1 MDLHE
6 RTLDAPGAPAAAAH
20 GAGSRLSR
28 EVWIILLTLAVDAI
42 GLGVATPVLPD
53 LLRAVGE
60 RPAHVPVMLGSLITC
75 FYFMQFVFG
84 PIVGA
89 LSDAWGRRPILLIAL
104 GGGALSYAIGATARS
119 YGGLLAAHML
129 AGIAASSAAVA
140 TAYLADVTPPALR
153 ARRFALASSVLGLG
167 LIAGPAFGGVLGALG
182 PRVPF
187 VAAGAIAAL
196 NFVSAAC
203 FLRESLPARRRVPVS
218 WARANL
224 FGSLRLVREDRVFR
238 DLLAAVCL
246 GMLAY
251 GIYLSCFVLANAARL
266 GWGPRE
272 NGLALAGLGL
282 GITLTQTLLLPRLV
296 ARLGEH
302 RTALVGFG
310 AFVLAYGLYSRADS
324 VALVAAALAVHAL
337 SLISDPSVRSL
348 ISVHAGPQRQGE
360 YQGALVCL
368 TGLASSIAPL
378 VGGNLFAFFTRA
390 GASTYFPGAPFLAAA
405 VLYALA
411 MLAVWRAM
419 AGAARRRSASH

>member
-28 EVWIILLTLAVDAI
+28 EVWIILLTLAVDAV

-153 ARRFALASSVLGLG
+153 ARRFALASS
-167 LIAGPAFGGVLGALG
+167 
-182 PRVPF
+182 
-187 VAAGAIAAL
+187 
-196 NFVSAAC
+196 
-203 FLRESLPARRRVPVS
+203 
-218 WARANL
+218 
-224 FGSLRLVREDRVFR
+224 
-238 DLLAAVCL
+238 
-246 GMLAY
+246 
-251 GIYLSCFVLANAARL
+251 
-266 GWGPRE
+266 
-272 NGLALAGLGL
+272 
-282 GITLTQTLLLPRLV
+282 
-296 ARLGEH
+296 
-302 RTALVGFG
+302 
-310 AFVLAYGLYSRADS
+310 
-324 VALVAAALAVHAL
+324 
-337 SLISDPSVRSL
+337 
-348 ISVHAGPQRQGE
+348 
-360 YQGALVCL
+360 
-368 TGLASSIAPL
+368 
-378 VGGNLFAFFTRA
+378 
-390 GASTYFPGAPFLAAA
+390 
-405 VLYALA
+405 
-411 MLAVWRAM
+411 
-419 AGAARRRSASH
+419 

>member
-28 EVWIILLTLAVDAI
+28 EVWIILLTLAVDAV

-104 GGGALSYAIGATARS
+104 GGGALSYAIGA
-119 YGGLLAAHML
+119 LLAAHLL

-182 PRVPF
+182 PRAPF

-196 NFVSAAC
+196 AFARAAC
-203 FLRESLPARRRVPVS
+203 F
-218 WARANL
+218 
-224 FGSLRLVREDRVFR
+224 
-238 DLLAAVCL
+238 
-246 GMLAY
+246 
-251 GIYLSCFVLANAARL
+251 
-266 GWGPRE
+266 
-272 NGLALAGLGL
+272 
-282 GITLTQTLLLPRLV
+282 
-296 ARLGEH
+296 H
-302 RTALVGFG
+302 
-310 AFVLAYGLYSRADS
+310 
-324 VALVAAALAVHAL
+324 
-337 SLISDPSVRSL
+337 
-348 ISVHAGPQRQGE
+348 
-360 YQGALVCL
+360 
-368 TGLASSIAPL
+368 
-378 VGGNLFAFFTRA
+378 
-390 GASTYFPGAPFLAAA
+390 
-405 VLYALA
+405 
-411 MLAVWRAM
+411 
-419 AGAARRRSASH
+419 